1 MFQTDFFK
9 NRRSRIT
16 RVKIMLTVEQIRE
29 AYTKAV
35 SEGSNIAELAEKLGV
50 KLATLNQSLTS
61 IRKNLRD
68 AGIAEEEIKEIF
80 PPLIRRTGPRSS
92 GRSVAIAKMVAEAK
106 AAAEAKA
113 LAKLET
119 ATAPE

>member
-1 MFQTDFFK
+1 
-9 NRRSRIT
+9 
-16 RVKIMLTVEQIRE
+16 MLTVEQIRE

>member
-1 MFQTDFFK
+1 
-9 NRRSRIT
+9 
-16 RVKIMLTVEQIRE
+16 MLTVEQIRE

-61 IRKNLRD
+61 IRKDLRD
-68 AGIAEEEIKEIF
+68 AGIGDEQIKEIF
-80 PPLIRRTGPRSS
+80 PPLIRRTGQRSS

-106 AAAEAKA
+106 ALAELKAEAAKA
-113 LAKLET
+113 AL
-119 ATAPE
+119 

>member
-1 MFQTDFFK
+1 
-9 NRRSRIT
+9 
-16 RVKIMLTVEQIRE
+16 MLTVDQIRE
-29 AYTKAV
+29 AYTQAV
-35 SEGSNIAELAEKLGV
+35 SEGNNIAELAEKLGV
-50 KLATLNQSLTS
+50 KLTTLNQSLTS

-113 LAKLET
+113 FAKMET